1 MPSLLEENYPF
12 QEKYKKIHL
21 NKALYVRD
29 DFAPG
34 KNIYQHFGD
43 CSRG

>member
-21 NKALYVRD
+21 NKAFISQMSLLHDEFWVW
-29 DFAPG
+29 
-34 KNIYQHFGD
+34 
-43 CSRG
+43 